1 MRGFKLAVS
10 NVLIIKFRVF
20 LPLLKIPEGVS
31 AELLRIAH
39 GEDLAVHVDKHL
51 RGQLAGGT
59 FSLEARVPVLAQDTF
74 QCWLVVSLIDK
85 S

>member
-1 MRGFKLAVS
+1 M
-10 NVLIIKFRVF
+10 
-20 LPLLKIPEGVS
+20 S

-51 RGQLAGGT
+51 RGELAGGT
-59 FSLEARVPVLAQDTF
+59 FSLETQVPVLAQDSF

-85 S
+85 LKSDLNCVFVKLCIPQ